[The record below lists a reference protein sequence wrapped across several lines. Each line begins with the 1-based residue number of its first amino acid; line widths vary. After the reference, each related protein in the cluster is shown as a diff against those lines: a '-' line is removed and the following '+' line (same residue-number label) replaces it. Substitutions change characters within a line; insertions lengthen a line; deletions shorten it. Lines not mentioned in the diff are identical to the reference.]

1 MELHGACA
9 CGRNEYVVRPTSSA
23 QLASVLF
30 DNTRRARAHHAASP
44 FAAFLRVP
52 LNWLSSSTTP
62 FFPDEQP
69 NHIRRTF
76 LEQPPPSGS
85 AAYPRAGIRR
95 QFCGYCGT
103 PLSAWHEHTKEDAD
117 FISLTLGS
125 LRDSDVRKLEDMG
138 LFNGSS
144 DEEERQEQVQSE
156 SGGTSEV
163 GLQNADLFGPLQVT
177 AERGAPWFE
186 TMIEDSRLGKIRKT
200 RGVYSSTDG
209 SVREEWEVVEWS
221 DGVDEGETSGSA
233 KRKLVDVANEDSDV
247 KMRG

>member
-9 CGRNEYVVRPTSSA
+9 CGRNEYVVRPSSSA
-23 QLASVLF
+23 QLASILF

-52 LNWLSSSTTP
+52 LDWLTSSTTP

-76 LEQPPPSGS
+76 LEEPPASGS
-85 AAYPRAGIRR
+85 AANPRAGIRR

-138 LFNGSS
+138 LFNGAS
-144 DEEERQEQVQSE
+144 DEDRQEQIQ
-156 SGGTSEV
+156 GGGGGGGEID
-163 GLQNADLFGPLQVT
+163 LQNAGFFGPLQVT
-177 AERGAPWFE
+177 SERGAQWFE

-209 SVREEWEVVEWS
+209 NVREEWEVVEWG
-221 DGVDEGETSGSA
+221 DGVDEGEASGSA
-233 KRKLVDVANEDSDV
+233 KRKLVDVTDENADV

>member
-23 QLASVLF
+23 QMASILF

-52 LNWLSSSTTP
+52 LDWLTSTTTP

-76 LEQPPPSGS
+76 HEQPSDPTVPP
-85 AAYPRAGIRR
+85 RTTIRR
-95 QFCGYCGT
+95 QFCGFCGT
-103 PLSAWHEHTKEDAD
+103 PLSAWNEHTREDAD

-138 LFNGSS
+138 LFEGSKDAES
-144 DEEERQEQVQSE
+144 QERAQEDIGASAADQQS
-156 SGGTSEV
+156 
-163 GLQNADLFGPLQVT
+163 ADKFGPLQVT
-177 AERGAPWFE
+177 PGRGAPWFE

-209 SVREEWEVVEWS
+209 SVREEWEVVEWG
-221 DGVDEGETSGSA
+221 DGIDDGEASGSA
-233 KRKLVDVANEDSDV
+233 KRKFEVTDESTDV